1 MPVTVSG
8 LTEGMAAVRTFEQF
22 FLPVGLL
29 VIYHV
34 AELRCLNMAAKTSE
48 KLICAACSLIDYVVL
63 FKAHVSWIGA
73 IAISDALLDLF
84 RGYFFRL
91 SIVF

>member
-8 LTEGMAAVRTFEQF
+8 LNESMAAVRTFEQF

-48 KLICAACSLIDYVVL
+48 KLICAACCLIDYIML

-73 IAISDALLDLF
+73 IAVSDALLYFF
-84 RGYFFRL
+84 RGHCFRL
-91 SIVF
+91 SIVV